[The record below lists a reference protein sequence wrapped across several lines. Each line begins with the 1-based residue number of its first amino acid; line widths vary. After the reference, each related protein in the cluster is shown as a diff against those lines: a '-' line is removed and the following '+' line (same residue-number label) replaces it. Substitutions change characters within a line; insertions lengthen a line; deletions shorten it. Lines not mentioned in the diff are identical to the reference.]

1 LNGASCKSISLRCTS
16 QGQAVQTKIRFY
28 FASKPVII
36 SIVFSQIPP
45 TWIAAAIEQACV
57 SSLWGRSFFLLR
69 CRNVGPFATSNRYQ
83 AENHTYTLYMNEEAK
98 LAALPLLG
106 DADPLPAS
114 LFASFP
120 EQANTLALLYEVSR
134 EITSI
139 LDREELLRRIAE
151 RVKKLVNYQV
161 FSVMLWNERTQHLES
176 VFGMRFDDTIPSRMR
191 LPLHQG
197 ITGASAGERRAIRVS
212 DTLNDPRFITC
223 ELGVVVRSE
232 LVVPLLLGDKLIGVL
247 DLESTQANAFTAEHE
262 RMLVTLGSYIA
273 IALEN
278 ARLYEESRETE
289 RRLQADLF
297 TAREIQR
304 GLLPTGAREVPGLDL
319 AAAYVPARELGGDFY
334 DFLPYGKG
342 RLAMVVGDVSGKGTA
357 AALFASLAIGIMR
370 EHVVEHPCPPAEM
383 LAMLNTRLHSAR
395 LDSRFIAT
403 LFSIYD
409 AGERRLTLSNAG
421 GPYPLLVRDGAVQS
435 IRVAGIPLGLF
446 PDTQYEQI
454 SVDLVPGDTVLFA
467 SDGILESSNADL
479 EEFGPDRLCSL
490 LGEVSPQQS
499 AEEVA
504 AAILAATDSYSG
516 IGVPPFD
523 DRTLLVLRV
532 TGHSTTDFSKLPI
545 IY

>member
-1 LNGASCKSISLRCTS
+1 MN
-16 QGQAVQTKIRFY
+16 
-28 FASKPVII
+28 
-36 SIVFSQIPP
+36 
-45 TWIAAAIEQACV
+45 EQAKFV
-57 SSLWGRSFFLLR
+57 S
-69 CRNVGPFATSNRYQ
+69 
-83 AENHTYTLYMNEEAK
+83 
-98 LAALPLLG
+98 LPLLG
-106 DADPLPAS
+106 DADPVPAS
-114 LFASFP
+114 LFASHP

-151 RVKKLVNYQV
+151 RVKKLVNYHL

-176 VFGMRFDDTIPSRMR
+176 VFGLRFDDTIPTRMR

-197 ITGASAGERRAIRVS
+197 LTGTSAGERRPIRVS
-212 DTLNDPRFITC
+212 DTLDDPRYVKC
-223 ELGVVVRSE
+223 EHGVVVRSE
-232 LVVPLLLGDKLIGVL
+232 LVVPLLIGDRLIGVI
-247 DLESTQANAFTAEHE
+247 DLESVKPDAFTAEHE

-278 ARLYEESRETE
+278 ARLYQEARETE
-289 RRLQADLF
+289 RRLQTDLS

-370 EHVVEHPCPPAEM
+370 EHVVEHPCPPGEM

-409 AGERRLTLSNAG
+409 AGSRRLTLSNAG

-435 IRVAGIPLGLF
+435 VRVAGIPLGLF
-446 PDTQYEQI
+446 PETQYEEMTI
-454 SVDLVPGDTVLFA
+454 DLVPGDTVLFA
-467 SDGILESSNADL
+467 SDGILESSNADH
-479 EEFGPDRLCSL
+479 EEFGPDRLCSV
-490 LGEVSPQQS
+490 LGDVSPQQS
-499 AEEVA
+499 AEEIA

-516 IGVPPFD
+516 VGVPPFD

-532 TGHSTTDFSKLPI
+532 VDHSSSDFSKLPI